1 MHSLTSAD
9 AFDAVL
15 EKPLAIVYKHSTR
28 CPISVLAAD
37 EVSRFEDEHPDVPV
51 YVVDV
56 TADRPVSRHIAAAL
70 GVTHHSPQVI
80 VVVQGRPAWHAS
92 HFDVR
97 AEVLADR
104 LDALAGSLS
113 PER

>member
-1 MHSLTSAD
+1 MQSLTSTD
-9 AFDAVL
+9 AFDTVL

-28 CPISVLAAD
+28 CPISVLAAE
-37 EVSRFEDEHPDVPV
+37 EVSRFEEEYPDVPV

-56 TADRPVSRHIAAAL
+56 TADRPVSRYIADAL

-80 VVVQGRPAWHAS
+80 VVAQGRPAWHAS

-97 AEVLADR
+97 AEVLAER
-104 LDALAGSLS
+104 LGVLVGD
-113 PER
+113 

>member
-1 MHSLTSAD
+1 MQPLTSTD
-9 AFDAVL
+9 AFDAL
-15 EKPLAIVYKHSTR
+15 LGKPLMIVYKHSTR

-80 VVVQGRPAWHAS
+80 VVAQGRPAWHAS

-97 AEVLADR
+97 ADLLAERLGVLVGD
-104 LDALAGSLS
+104 
-113 PER
+113 

>member
-1 MHSLTSAD
+1 MQSLTSAD

-28 CPISVLAAD
+28 CPISVLAAE
-37 EVSRFEDEHPDVPV
+37 EVSRFEEEHPDVPV

-70 GVTHHSPQVI
+70 SVTHHSPQVI
-80 VVVQGRPAWHAS
+80 VVAQGRPAWHAS

-97 AEVLADR
+97 AELLAERLGVLVGD
-104 LDALAGSLS
+104 
-113 PER
+113 

>member
-1 MHSLTSAD
+1 MNRLTSTD

-15 EKPLAIVYKHSTR
+15 EQPLAIVYKHSTR

-37 EVSRFEDEHPDVPV
+37 EVARFEEEHPDVPV

-56 TADRPVSRHIAAAL
+56 VADRPVSRHVAAAL
-70 GVTHHSPQVI
+70 EVTHHSPQVI
-80 VVVQGRPAWHAS
+80 VVAQGRPAWHAS

-97 AEVLADR
+97 AEVLAER
-104 LDALAGSLS
+104 LEALAGSLS

>member
-1 MHSLTSAD
+1 MQPLTSTD
-9 AFDAVL
+9 AFDL
-15 EKPLAIVYKHSTR
+15 LLDKPLAIVYKHSTR
-28 CPISVLAAD
+28 CPISLLAFD
-37 EVSRFEDEHPDVPV
+37 EVARFEEEHPELPV
-51 YVVDV
+51 HVVDV

-80 VVVQGRPAWHAS
+80 VVAQGRTAWHAS

-97 AEVLADR
+97 AEVLAER
-104 LDALAGSLS
+104 VEALAGSLS